1 MIRKALNSAFE
12 TGSDVLI
19 FLRGFPEAFKGRVQD
34 IDDEYFSLLQ
44 SSKSSSV
51 LLVFQLKDVLSCGLL
66 LAPPTGYTEP
76 GSQEKANENTVTVA
90 DPDKT

>member
-1 MIRKALNSAFE
+1 MIKKVLSSAFE
-12 TGSDVLI
+12 TSSDVLI

-51 LLVFQLKDVLSCGLL
+51 LLVFQLKDVLSCGLM
-66 LAPPTGYTEP
+66 LAPPSGYTE
-76 GSQEKANENTVTVA
+76 GTSQEEANGNTMTTA
-90 DPDKT
+90 DPDNA